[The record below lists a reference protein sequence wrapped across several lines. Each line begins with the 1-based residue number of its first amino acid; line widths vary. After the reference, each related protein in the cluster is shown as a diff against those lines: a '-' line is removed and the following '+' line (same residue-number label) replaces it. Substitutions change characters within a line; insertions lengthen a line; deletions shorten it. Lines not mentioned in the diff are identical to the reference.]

1 MVIAIRM
8 SSFECSNSSH
18 FRVLMQ
24 SNSQTRNRPSHSARR
39 RGRTPR
45 AVGAASRVRL
55 LRASARA
62 SFAQCCRCRFAR
74 VVAKIPAALLGGSH
88 FACSPIYRSPPHSI
102 AHSAR
107 KGVPPRARL
116 VVFDS
121 HLRWGCLKCFR
132 KGGNSSRPHP
142 TAIRCFETLVCIIEE
157 VFDLASPIG
166 RRTKLRER
174 FYRSV
179 VPK

>member
-62 SFAQCCRCRFAR
+62 SFAQCCRCRSAR
-74 VVAKIPAALLGGSH
+74 VVAKIPAALFGGSH

-107 KGVPPRARL
+107 KGVPPRGWWFSTRI
-116 VVFDS
+116 FD
-121 HLRWGCLKCFR
+121 
-132 KGGNSSRPHP
+132 GGVSNVSEKVA
-142 TAIRCFETLVCIIEE
+142 TA
-157 VFDLASPIG
+157 
-166 RRTKLRER
+166 
-174 FYRSV
+174 V
-179 VPK
+179 VPTPRPSAALKLSFA